1 MRRINSVVFL
11 LAAMSSSA
19 YGATATGL
27 PWDTVANIIVRSVTG
42 PVAFLICAVAIA
54 MGFGNV
60 IFVNHGEFTGWG
72 KTAVVL
78 GVGGAAVMGVIS
90 MMAGLFGVTGDVV

>member
-42 PVAFLICAVAIA
+42 PVAFLICVMAIGV
-54 MGFGNV
+54 GFGNV
-60 IFVNHGEFTGWG
+60 IISHHGEFTGWG
-72 KTAVVL
+72 KTVVL
-78 GVGGAAVMGVIS
+78 VGLGGSAVMGIVS
-90 MMAGLFGVTGDVV
+90 LMAGMFGVTGAVV